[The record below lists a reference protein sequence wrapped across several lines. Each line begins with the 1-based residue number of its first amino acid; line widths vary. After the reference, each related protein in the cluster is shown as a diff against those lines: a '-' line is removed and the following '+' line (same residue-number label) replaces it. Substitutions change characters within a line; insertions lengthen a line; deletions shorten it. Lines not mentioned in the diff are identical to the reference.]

1 MARRATEKTGA
12 RVKRIAVFALFLIVA
27 CHRETSPT
35 VVFEA
40 GLGDTD
46 DSFHAV
52 ADRVR
57 KVAPVLLYDR
67 AGLGDMPAAS
77 TPRTPSN
84 IARELHDRLTKE
96 NVAPP
101 YILVSHS
108 AGAWYALQFASD
120 YRGEVAGLVMIDPT
134 PFHFFDDGVKLLPPE
149 YEQQMRNYEAK
160 ASPGRRA
167 EWDAR
172 FDAAKEAERAN
183 PSRDL
188 PVTIITGAAE
198 SPDKPEALRQWW
210 LRQHE
215 EWTHQWIGGRHVV
228 VYAGHYV
235 QSENPDAVV
244 AEIVRIV
251 DSLRS
256 RSSAFRAR

>member
-12 RVKRIAVFALFLIVA
+12 RVKRIAIVALFLIVA

-57 KVAPVLLYDR
+57 KVAPVFLYDR

-149 YEQQMRNYEAK
+149 YEQKMRDYEAK

-172 FDAAKEAERAN
+172 FDAAKEA
-183 PSRDL
+183 
-188 PVTIITGAAE
+188 
-198 SPDKPEALRQWW
+198 QWW
-210 LRQHE
+210 LRQHD